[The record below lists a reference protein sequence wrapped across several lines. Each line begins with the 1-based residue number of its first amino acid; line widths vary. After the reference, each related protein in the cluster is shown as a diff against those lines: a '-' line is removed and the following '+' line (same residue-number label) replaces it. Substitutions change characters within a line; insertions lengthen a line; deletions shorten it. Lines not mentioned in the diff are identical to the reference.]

1 MSNREIL
8 KKKIETA
15 KNQTPKRRI
24 ELKIYADIPQYLKI
38 EDLEQYLYHRMKYNI
53 DIKKEFPEEMAK
65 GAEKYFKQNYT
76 CIDCN
81 RLLLTTTANNENNGE

>member
-1 MSNREIL
+1 MKTKMSNREIL

-38 EDLEQYLYHRMKYNI
+38 EDLEQRLRKYLIEQK
-53 DIKKEFPEEMAK
+53 
-65 GAEKYFKQNYT
+65 T
-76 CIDCN
+76 
-81 RLLLTTTANNENNGE
+81 EN